1 MSRFD
6 SSRFNSIWVNSS
18 RFESIQVDSRRF
30 TSIQVN
36 LNVSKHVWTCM
47 IGSKWHVFNLII
59 AIKQLFKPRKTICE
73 VKKSFF
79 LFYYF
84 IHLYFRT
91 DFFDLRRLW
100 KRQENYIDNNK
111 HETNY
116 LTRVPISQFFLT
128 NNGREYTFPFLHS
141 FGKTKKH

>member
-1 MSRFD
+1 MILTTFLTNLSVFL
-6 SSRFNSIWVNSS
+6 FFSIFYQILCVCLFFLLHVSFIFYVQNKKVK
-18 RFESIQVDSRRF
+18 FAMLEIFIIIIFFQVF
-30 TSIQVN
+30 YE
-36 LNVSKHVWTCM
+36 K
-47 IGSKWHVFNLII
+47 
-59 AIKQLFKPRKTICE
+59 
-73 VKKSFF
+73 KKSFF

>member
-1 MSRFD
+1 MILTTFLTNLSVFLFLVYFIRYFVFVYFFYCMYRLFFMYKTKR
-6 SSRFNSIWVNSS
+6 SSSPCLKFLSLLFFSS
-18 RFESIQVDSRRF
+18 F
-30 TSIQVN
+30 
-36 LNVSKHVWTCM
+36 LWK
-47 IGSKWHVFNLII
+47 
-59 AIKQLFKPRKTICE
+59 
-73 VKKSFF
+73 KKSFF

>member
-1 MSRFD
+1 MILTTFLTNLSVFLFLVYFIRYFVFVYFFFIACIVYFLCTKQKGQVRHAWNFYHYYFF
-6 SSRFNSIWVNSS
+6 SSFLW
-18 RFESIQVDSRRF
+18 
-30 TSIQVN
+30 
-36 LNVSKHVWTCM
+36 K
-47 IGSKWHVFNLII
+47 
-59 AIKQLFKPRKTICE
+59 
-73 VKKSFF
+73 KKSFF